1 MKTFSVII
9 LLAITT
15 ISISH
20 AQIKVEAVNKEQSVR
35 VGKVTQ
41 GFNFV
46 AELEYVK
53 FEGDTLFTLRFK
65 NAEYSNIADIHHMH
79 TVSLNFQGR

>member
-46 AELEYVK
+46 AELE
-53 FEGDTLFTLRFK
+53 
-65 NAEYSNIADIHHMH
+65 
-79 TVSLNFQGR
+79 